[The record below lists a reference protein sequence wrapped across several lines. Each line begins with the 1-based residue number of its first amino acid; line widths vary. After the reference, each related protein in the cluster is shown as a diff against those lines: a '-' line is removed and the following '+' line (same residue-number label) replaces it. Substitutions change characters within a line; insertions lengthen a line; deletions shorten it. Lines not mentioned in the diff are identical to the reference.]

1 MKFRSLLSKIVIVVL
16 SISLLSGCKASRTVK
31 GGAIGAAAGGLVGGL
46 IGSGSHHTAEGAII
60 GAVVGGTAGALIG
73 NYMDKQAK
81 EIQRDLKGARVERV
95 GEGIKI
101 TFDSGILFDVNSYAL
116 KSASKT
122 NLTNLSKVLNKYAD
136 TNILIEGHTDNT
148 GGVDYNQ
155 TLSEN
160 RAGSV
165 SNYLKMQN
173 VLGNRIS
180 TVGYGETQP
189 VGDNSTSAG
198 KAQNRRVEVAIY
210 ANDKLKRAAKRG
222 DIK

>member
-1 MKFRSLLSKIVIVVL
+1 MRIKSLSLKLLVIVL
-16 SISLLSGCKASRTVK
+16 SISLLSGCKASRTIK
-31 GGAIGAAAGGLVGGL
+31 GGAIGAAAGGVVGGL

-73 NYMDKQAK
+73 HYMDKQAK
-81 EIQRDLKGARVERV
+81 EIQKDMKGARVERV

-101 TFDSGILFDVNSYAL
+101 TFDSGILFDVNSYSL
-116 KSASKT
+116 KPASKT

-148 GGVDYNQ
+148 GGADLNQ

-180 TVGYGETQP
+180 TIGYGENQP
-189 VGDNSTSAG
+189 IADNSTSAG
-198 KAQNRRVEVAIY
+198 KAQNRRVEVAIF
-210 ANDKLKRAAKRG
+210 ANDKLKKAAKRG

>member
-1 MKFRSLLSKIVIVVL
+1 MVIILSL
-16 SISLLSGCKASRTVK
+16 SLLSGCKASRTVK
-31 GGAIGAAAGGLVGGL
+31 GGGIGAAAGGVIGGL

-73 NYMDKQAK
+73 HYMDKQAK
-81 EIQRDLKGARVERV
+81 EIQNDLKGAHVERV
-95 GEGIKI
+95 GEGIKL

-116 KSASKT
+116 KAASKT
-122 NLTNLSKVLNKYAD
+122 NLTNLSKVLNKYSD
-136 TNILIEGHTDNT
+136 TYILIEGHTDNT
-148 GGVDYNQ
+148 GGTGYNQ

-173 VLGNRIS
+173 VLGSRIS
-180 TVGYGETQP
+180 TMGYGETQP
-189 VGDNSTSAG
+189 VADNTTATG
-198 KAQNRRVEVAIY
+198 KQQNRRVEVAIY
-210 ANDKLKRAAKRG
+210 ANNKLKKAAERG